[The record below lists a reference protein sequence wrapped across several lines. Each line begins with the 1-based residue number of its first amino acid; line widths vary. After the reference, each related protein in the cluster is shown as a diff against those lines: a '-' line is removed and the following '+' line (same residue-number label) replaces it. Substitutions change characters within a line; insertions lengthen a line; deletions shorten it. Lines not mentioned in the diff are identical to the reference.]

1 MKTKRTS
8 VSVLWQGDRGF
19 RGEKGKK
26 GEKGE
31 SGERGA
37 IGPLVLD
44 SIFTAIQVLQGEM
57 NNNKCDLC
65 LITG

>member
-1 MKTKRTS
+1 M
-8 VSVLWQGDRGF
+8 SVLWQGDRGF

-37 IGPLVLD
+37 VGPLVPD
-44 SIFTAIQVLQGEM
+44 SVFTAIQVLRGEM

>member
-1 MKTKRTS
+1 MQKETVINQTT

-26 GEKGE
+26 GEKGD

-37 IGPLVLD
+37 AGPLVLD
-44 SIFTAIQVLQGEM
+44 PVFSFRSACGD
-57 NNNKCDLC
+57 C
-65 LITG
+65 